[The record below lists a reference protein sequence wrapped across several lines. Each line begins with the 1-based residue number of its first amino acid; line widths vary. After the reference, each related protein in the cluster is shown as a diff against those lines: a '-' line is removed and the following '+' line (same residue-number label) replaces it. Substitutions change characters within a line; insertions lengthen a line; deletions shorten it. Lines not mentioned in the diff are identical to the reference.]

1 MKKKERWKNKERQK
15 MKSHF
20 KEIKS
25 LPKYLQPK
33 ILSAV
38 AYIHSAA
45 PNLSKAV
52 EKINKLSKHLSEKEM
67 MWVMSLL
74 TFEKLLDIVEDSQ
87 EFGKY
92 TSAMKKRTLQ

>member
-1 MKKKERWKNKERQK
+1 

-25 LPKYLQPK
+25 LPEYLQPK

-38 AYIHSAA
+38 AYINECS
-45 PNLSKAV
+45 PNMKKAV
-52 EKINKLSKHLSEKEM
+52 DRINTVREHLTDKEV

-74 TFEKLLDIVEDSQ
+74 TFEKLLDLVKDSD
-87 EFGKY
+87 EFNSHVKE
-92 TSAMKKRTLQ
+92 MKARTLQ